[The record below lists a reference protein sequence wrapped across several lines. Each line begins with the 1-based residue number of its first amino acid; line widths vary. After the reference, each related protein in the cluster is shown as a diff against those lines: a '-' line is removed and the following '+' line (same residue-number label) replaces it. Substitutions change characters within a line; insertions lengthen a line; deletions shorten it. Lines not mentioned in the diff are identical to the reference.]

1 VRIVPRPGTRAYS
14 SLGRAS
20 SSNFGSNRKVDVIG
34 ASTIRVIIASANR
47 LLRSGLRRILDAA
60 PDIEVIFE
68 AEIDSA
74 LLQQSQQL
82 FPDVLV
88 LDLSIARRDTL
99 STLTRLFKNEKYKL
113 VVIRPGGDL
122 SCVRS
127 MLAAG
132 VLGYVLCNSGEE
144 ELLSAIRS
152 VYKGRHFVDPQLSD
166 AMADLLIGQET
177 YALSTHKPRLSRR
190 ELQVLAA
197 VARGFTSHE
206 ISRQLTVSPKTIE
219 TYRSRIYDKLG
230 LKTRADLVG
239 YAIAMGLMVG
249 FATDELKSS
258 RC

>member
-1 VRIVPRPGTRAYS
+1 VRIVPRPAREHTLLWAARRVQISEQSG
-14 SLGRAS
+14 
-20 SSNFGSNRKVDVIG
+20 VDAIG
-34 ASTIRVIIASANR
+34 ASAIRVIIASANR
-47 LLRSGLRRILDAA
+47 LLRSGLRRVLDAA
-60 PDIEVIFE
+60 PDIDVIFE

-88 LDLSIARRDTL
+88 LDLSIARMGAL
-99 STLTRLFKNEKYKL
+99 STVTGLFKNEQYKL
-113 VVIRPGGDL
+113 VVIRPSGDL

-152 VYKGRHFVDPQLSD
+152 VYKGTHFIDPQLSD
-166 AMADLLIGQET
+166 AMADLFIGQQT
-177 YALSTHKPRLSRR
+177 YALSTNKPRLSRR

-206 ISRQLTVSPKTIE
+206 ISRQLAVSPKTIE

-230 LKTRADLVG
+230 LKTRSDLVG

-249 FATDELKSS
+249 FVTDDEMGS
-258 RC
+258 